1 MRVVNILR
9 EFTHL
14 SVPRVGLTIGM
25 IKWRLE
31 HSLVVFDD
39 YVLLLFTS
47 WLFSFFFYLLA
58 SQLHWQQFELTFLKL
73 LSLVG
78 LDARKRDSC
87 ILYQSR
93 LVEVHNW
100 VPSKKVSTKLVFV
113 FIYFITYF
121 FESHRRPREATWE
134 FWHLIIIKQT
144 SK

>member
-47 WLFSFFFYLLA
+47 
-58 SQLHWQQFELTFLKL
+58 
-73 LSLVG
+73 
-78 LDARKRDSC
+78 
-87 ILYQSR
+87 
-93 LVEVHNW
+93 
-100 VPSKKVSTKLVFV
+100 
-113 FIYFITYF
+113 
-121 FESHRRPREATWE
+121 
-134 FWHLIIIKQT
+134 
-144 SK
+144 